1 MTRRSLVNLGLTA
14 LLLAATA
21 LPARAGL
28 VTVNEF
34 DGTNLDYT
42 ATITTTAGVTTLAVD
57 FTADTSNNLIT
68 RVNGAAISPKLFSA
82 WTAVG
87 GSGIY
92 TTTYTPPGTPNGSG
106 GVNFGLPDVVL
117 GLTPGQN
124 GFAGGDIGVTTDA
137 GVVLNY
143 LNSNGS
149 TTGPGATEGLTLSGM
164 IVLDTANFPGNPTSF
179 TSGTTTYDFSNF
191 KFGAPGIMT
200 SFIIT
205 LNSANDLIGAITS
218 GSGTFGGT
226 ASFTAVATFVPEP
239 ASFVLLGVGGIAGL
253 AMRRRRA

>member
-1 MTRRSLVNLGLTA
+1 MTRRNLVRLGLTA
-14 LLLAATA
+14 LLLAVMA
-21 LPARAGL
+21 LPARAGM
-28 VTVNEF
+28 VTVNSF

-42 ATITTTAGVTTLAVD
+42 ATVTTIAGVTTLAVD

-87 GSGIY
+87 GSGTY

-106 GVNFGLPDVVL
+106 GVNFGLPDAAL

-124 GFAGGDIGVTTDA
+124 GLAGGDIGVVDDT

-143 LNSNGS
+143 LNNNGS

-164 IVLDTANFPGNPTSF
+164 IFLDKANFPGNPTSF
-179 TSGTTTYDFSNF
+179 TSGTNTYEFSNF
-191 KFGAPGIMT
+191 AFGASGIMT

-205 LNSANDLIGAITS
+205 LNSADNLLGAIES

-239 ASFVLLGVGGIAGL
+239 ASVFLLGMGGIAGL